1 MPYRPYHTACDQ
13 LLGPDEPSI
22 EAIKQKADET
32 EDWRMCPNCHEFI
45 NGSGDITIRKSRE
58 AVVSSEEA
66 SEDGPPTAILT
77 AGLLFGDESKGAF
90 VDYLTSITRAH
101 TVVRYSGGP
110 QAAHRVVTP
119 EGQQHVFSQFG
130 SGTFLGAHTYLSRFM
145 LVDPLRLITE
155 AMHLRQQGVAEPL
168 SMLAIDRRAVL
179 VTPLH
184 KLACQAREQA
194 RGDGRH
200 GSCGMGIWEATAYA
214 RIYGD
219 EGPTVADLGKPVDL
233 HQKLYLLKD
242 RLVKDLHLTDLR
254 NLNAQASQLLSLDV
268 DHLFQRYRD
277 MDFIAYES
285 LGRARIVGDEYLPE
299 RMQSGTT
306 IFEGSQGVLLDENY
320 GFHPHTTGTT
330 TTFASADRLLQEAG
344 FAGKVQRIGITRS
357 YITRHGTARCRP
369 RSRFLRWT
377 SHTTRT
383 TSGQA
388 ASASGRSISCCCA
401 TRSGCSAGSTGSPS
415 ATWTTGLVLAGWPP
429 PTKPSRAMSSTCA
442 AMARRFAAASPWT
455 RAAPQRSGE
464 CGRST
469 ARWIVRAAWV
479 RSLWNTWKRRSS
491 AWHRERRETIAAAGI
506 SNRSTDHYLLTR
518 QKTRVAF
525 SLCVP
530 PSFEISSSRVAWPL
544 SYSTEAI
551 CGVALRRARLPRKSA
566 SPIN

>member
-13 LLGPDEPSI
+13 LLGPDETSI
-22 EAIKQKADET
+22 EAIKKKADET

-45 NGSGDITIRKSRE
+45 DGSGDITIRKSRD

-66 SEDGPPTAILT
+66 SEDGPATAILI

-90 VDYLTSITRAH
+90 VDYLTNITRAH

-130 SGTFLGAHTYLSRFM
+130 SGTFLGVHTYLSQFM

-214 RIYGD
+214 RRCGD
-219 EGPTVADLGKPVDL
+219 EAPIVGDLGKPATL
-233 HQKLYLLKD
+233 HQKLHLLKE
-242 RLVKDLHLTDLR
+242 RLVKDLAFAENIHNMTG
-254 NLNAQASQLLSLDV
+254 AFQQLLRIDV
-268 DHLFQRYRD
+268 DELHQRYRD
-277 MDFIAYES
+277 MDFIAYEN

-320 GFHPHTTGTT
+320 GFHPHTTGST

-357 YITRHGTARCRP
+357 YTTRHGTGPLPTEMQVSPVDEPHNKDHEWAGGFRVGPLDLMLLRYAIRLLGGVDGIAVSHMDHWPRFGRVATAYEAQPGDEHHLCRYGKALRGSKP
-369 RSRFLRWT
+369 LDASRTAALGRMRPMYREVDHAGGLGPFLVEHLET
-377 SHTTRT
+377 KVVSM
-383 TSGQA
+383 
-388 ASASGRSISCCCA
+388 ASGE
-401 TRSGCSAGSTGSPS
+401 TRNHRC
-415 ATWTTGLVLAGWPP
+415 GWD
-429 PTKPSRAMSSTCA
+429 
-442 AMARRFAAASPWT
+442 
-455 RAAPQRSGE
+455 
-464 CGRST
+464 
-469 ARWIVRAAWV
+469 
-479 RSLWNTWKRRSS
+479 L
-491 AWHRERRETIAAAGI
+491 
-506 SNRSTDHYLLTR
+506 
-518 QKTRVAF
+518 
-525 SLCVP
+525 
-530 PSFEISSSRVAWPL
+530 
-544 SYSTEAI
+544 
-551 CGVALRRARLPRKSA
+551 
-566 SPIN
+566 